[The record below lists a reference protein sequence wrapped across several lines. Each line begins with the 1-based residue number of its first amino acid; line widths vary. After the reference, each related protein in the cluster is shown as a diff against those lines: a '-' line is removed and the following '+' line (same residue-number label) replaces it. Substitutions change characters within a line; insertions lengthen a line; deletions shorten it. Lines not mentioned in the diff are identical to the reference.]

1 MVDTRLLPLIPD
13 VAKTGGVTEVLKIAA
28 LCEAH
33 GIELVPHCALFGPEQ
48 VAATMCARRS
58 AQTTFFERLFCD
70 FEIELYGEA
79 TVPKQGKVKVP
90 ISPGLGLDPMP
101 EVLQRFRV

>member
-1 MVDTRLLPLIPD
+1 
-13 VAKTGGVTEVLKIAA
+13 
-28 LCEAH
+28 
-33 GIELVPHCALFGPEQ
+33 
-48 VAATMCARRS
+48 MCAAQRS
-58 AQTTFFERLFCD
+58 NPLFERLFCD

-101 EVLQRFRV
+101 EVLQPFRV

>member
-1 MVDTRLLPLIPD
+1 MRG
-13 VAKTGGVTEVLKIAA
+13 A
-28 LCEAH
+28 
-33 GIELVPHCALFGPEQ
+33 
-48 VAATMCARRS
+48 ARRS
-58 AQTTFFERLFCD
+58 NPLFERLFCD

-101 EVLQRFRV
+101 EVLQPFRV